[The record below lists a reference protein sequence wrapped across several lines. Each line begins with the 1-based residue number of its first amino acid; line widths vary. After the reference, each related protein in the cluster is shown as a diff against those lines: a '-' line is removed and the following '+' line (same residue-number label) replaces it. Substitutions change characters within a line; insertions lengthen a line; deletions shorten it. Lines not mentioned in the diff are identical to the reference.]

1 MLKHLQV
8 LTVLAVIGI
17 GGGLTLTLTQIQV
30 AEASSSSTAPNPYCD
45 LVPDDYQGSCHDR
58 MDYDQETG
66 QYPCNDGTQN
76 VRWQDC
82 PDASKK

>member
-1 MLKHLQV
+1 
-8 LTVLAVIGI
+8 
-17 GGGLTLTLTQIQV
+17 
-30 AEASSSSTAPNPYCD
+30 
-45 LVPDDYQGSCHDR
+45 VPDDYQGSCHDR

-66 QYPCNDGTQN
+66 LYPCNDGTQN